1 MSKILEYAYI
11 VDSIYG
17 VYLDSVSGFREVL
30 KRFEE
35 SQMNTLRS
43 FKKTHPELVLTCI
56 INSYMICFGVGGK
69 NYAQRISHS
78 TVF

>member
-1 MSKILEYAYI
+1 MWGLSYFKTPYNSHMGKQIENERLLLGRRI
-11 VDSIYG
+11 RS
-17 VYLDSVSGFREVL
+17 
-30 KRFEE
+30 
-35 SQMNTLRS
+35 LRNI
-43 FKKTHPELVLTCI
+43 KGWTQEELVLTCI

>member
-1 MSKILEYAYI
+1 MAQYEIMKKDDIQSR
-11 VDSIYG
+11 IYTIRG
-17 VYLDSVSGFREVL
+17 VQVMLDSD
-30 KRFEE
+30 
-35 SQMNTLRS
+35 
-43 FKKTHPELVLTCI
+43 LVLTCI